1 MRIQEEK
8 GVMTERTGGL
18 AGWLHRLADRQQQ
31 KRDSSPQRIASLCPL
46 FPFSFFCYVLS
57 FLTHPTALF
66 PFFPSH
72 CLSTA
77 HPTFRTWPSTLPPF
91 ILSLSLSPFAQAGHS
106 TRLTGGLRHWP
117 LGMSKCLDRCQK
129 KACLCVVVRECAC
142 APCYA
147 MTRSRLRVCTKQGRR
162 RPFFSVLASG
172 PQQQQQQKT
181 KRKTCRHLDE
191 ESLFLTL
198 CCHYFLLFL
207 LPARSLT
214 HIVLSFLLLFPYL
227 ILLILPSIS
236 PLAPTTRAKS
246 TTTTTVLSLSSTPT
260 AEHQCP
266 TSFATCTVVWSSRLN
281 LQPSTLLRLFTGLSK
296 LSNNRKT
303 RTCEAVSDKLQ
314 TKTSNV
320 HRHLLLCYL
329 FASPQSDARR

>member
-147 MTRSRLRVCTKQGRR
+147 MTRSRLRLPLPELN
-162 RPFFSVLASG
+162 RPP
-172 PQQQQQQKT
+172 PQ
-181 KRKTCRHLDE
+181 
-191 ESLFLTL
+191 
-198 CCHYFLLFL
+198 
-207 LPARSLT
+207 
-214 HIVLSFLLLFPYL
+214 LSFLFHPHQ
-227 ILLILPSIS
+227 PPNTSAPPRS
-236 PLAPTTRAKS
+236 PLAPSFGLLGSISNLR
-246 TTTTTVLSLSSTPT
+246 LSSV
-260 AEHQCP
+260 
-266 TSFATCTVVWSSRLN
+266 S
-281 LQPSTLLRLFTGLSK
+281 LLDSQSYQTTEKHVPVK
-296 LSNNRKT
+296 L
-303 RTCEAVSDKLQ
+303 
-314 TKTSNV
+314 
-320 HRHLLLCYL
+320 
-329 FASPQSDARR
+329 